1 MGKTSFVLTEY
12 LLLNLIM
19 IMQKKDTISIN
30 IIMLDRNKK
39 IIIVLFFCF
48 LITHNIFGQYSRPH
62 ITEMAGV
69 SIFELT
75 HIDSVAGRL
84 YEKSNHRK
92 LFITMERGGIYYI
105 FYLSFIAKNII
116 VLEKYSEGQLLRKDT
131 ITLKEEEVPI
141 FYKDHYGYYDVFDNN
156 LICEATVILEYRDET
171 NRGIGAY
178 FTNNYYAYEDFEEE
192 DKEKML
198 NLKILLDKILE
209 IDKKKMRD
217 SIH

>member
-1 MGKTSFVLTEY
+1 
-12 LLLNLIM
+12 M

-39 IIIVLFFCF
+39 IIIVLFLCF
-48 LITHNIFGQYSRPH
+48 LITHNIFGQYSRPY
-62 ITEMAGV
+62 ITEMAGTPDLGV
-69 SIFELT
+69 ML
-75 HIDSVAGRL
+75 IDSVVRQL

-92 LFITMERGGIYYI
+92 LFITMERGGVLYI

-131 ITLKEEEVPI
+131 ITLKEKEEEVPI
-141 FYKDHYGYYDVFDNN
+141 FYKDHYGYYYVRDYSV
-156 LICEATVILEYRDET
+156 ICEATVILEYRDET
-171 NRGIGAY
+171 NKGIGAY
-178 FTNNYYAYEDFEEE
+178 LTNSYYAYEDFEEK

-217 SIH
+217 SSR